1 MKLLFLLVIIIQF
14 SYADEAS
21 DYITSLQA
29 REDENAILNSDK
41 YQQCYNQHKNLEETN
56 ISDFNTEMNECIRDT
71 IASASKEELESVASS
86 MSLRSF
92 DFEKTKTSEDLKEY
106 LSARIYNAIHGEN
119 SYENKKIKEMKFV
132 DQRIFFDLYEA
143 QIHKNIMLEFA
154 KYCLENVGFK
164 NDSSSAGDPTL
175 FLSFKAKNE
184 FAQNV
189 KEGKA
194 SIEDISTLYHY
205 NVAIEDSE
213 KTRDENVVYK
223 NTQDLDDIQNSVTE
237 KQFNKGD
244 FNKYFKEFNY
254 CPRTI
259 KGTSTETKENPC
271 HVENARS
278 SGLVKLLKDFELH
291 LGKTKN
297 SNTGKIGEGLAN
309 RFLVCSKLVM
319 PTMCEAFRCRNT
331 YDWSQDGQDNFV
343 GKKIKFCKENLG
355 ITQKDETNKEGKIA
369 CNLVNKIVDYKKT
382 LDLIKAQKE
391 NLANDFQVGKG
402 YNLDVAFKKGKYQ
415 GGRGDGEK
423 SIDEITSISSKEIS
437 TQVDQISSNSEVAQD
452 LRERCIDDNGQLLV
466 NDPECQNLDVD
477 IDALRK
483 ARFQAEAEK
492 EAYLRR
498 VREFQ
503 QNGGTDEDL
512 KGFLID
518 NGLAENEEAAEE
530 MIQNMSEEEV
540 LSIVENKYKSDREAI
555 ISNMNDKL
563 YEIIN
568 KSRNEVVRGD
578 FATDQINELEDNSQR
593 IETLFNYT
601 NIVTSY
607 VSLEDQNSG
616 TVTTN
621 SRARRI
627 ESEGYDEFAE
637 ENERQQYEEFFD
649 DNEGVSDSDD
659 DGPTFYSTETLIN
672 DIGDFATAE

>member
-41 YQQCYNQHKNLEETN
+41 YQQCYNQHKNLEETD
-56 ISDFNTEMNECIRDT
+56 ISQFNDNMNKCIIDT
-71 IASASKEELESVASS
+71 ISSASKEELESVASS

-154 KYCLENVGFK
+154 KYCLENVGYRK
-164 NDSSSAGDPTL
+164 NNDIEDATY
-175 FLSFKAKNE
+175 FLSFEPKNE

-194 SIEDISTLYHY
+194 SIEDIKKIKYY
-205 NVAIEDSE
+205 NVANRDSN
-213 KTRDENVVYK
+213 KAADQADKYKKSDTFENLTLEGQP
-223 NTQDLDDIQNSVTE
+223 NFSASQFSSV
-237 KQFNKGD
+237 
-244 FNKYFKEFNY
+244 FKEYNY
-254 CPRTI
+254 CAKTVDTDE
-259 KGTSTETKENPC
+259 KNPC
-271 HVENARS
+271 HEKNARS
-278 SGLVKLLKDFELH
+278 SGLVKLLKEFELN
-291 LGKTKN
+291 LGKVRD
-297 SNTGKIGEGLAN
+297 SEGKIGQNLQR
-309 RFLVCSKLVM
+309 RFLVCSKLVI

-331 YDWSQDGQDNFV
+331 YDWTVAINEDTFV
-343 GKKIKFCKENLG
+343 GKKLKFCKEKLG
-355 ITQKDETNKEGKIA
+355 IDRSANPSTPSTNKEGKIA

-637 ENERQQYEEFFD
+637 VNERQQYEEFFD